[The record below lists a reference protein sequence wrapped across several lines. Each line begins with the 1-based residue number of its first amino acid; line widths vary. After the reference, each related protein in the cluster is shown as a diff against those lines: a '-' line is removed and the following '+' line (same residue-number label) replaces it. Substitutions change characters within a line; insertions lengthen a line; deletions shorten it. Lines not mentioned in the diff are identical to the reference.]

1 MGRDAIPASGRA
13 QGRRLRLSGAAYRC
27 LACRLWRAFRSSPD
41 LTRPTGPRRAAATA
55 FWKRRAGTAAK
66 SRSGKRGAGDL
77 LLFRWRAHLPAKH
90 AAILISPDS
99 FVHAY
104 EGSAVVV
111 SPLVP
116 QWRKRIAG
124 VFTIPDPKI
133 D

>member
-1 MGRDAIPASGRA
+1 MCSGRTGKPLDWA
-13 QGRRLRLSGAAYRC
+13 DLLYAADWAEAGGGDRFLEAARRH
-27 LACRLWRAFRSSPD
+27 CREKPLGQAR
-41 LTRPTGPRRAAATA
+41 
-55 FWKRRAGTAAK
+55 
-66 SRSGKRGAGDL
+66 AGDL

-90 AAILISPDS
+90 AAILISPAT